1 MTISPFVGP
10 TVQMEAPSQH
20 RHPRPGITERTVWTI
35 LRFFVV
41 AAFVL
46 GTVAMPAPP
55 TPDRLFQSWA
65 LIRSGDGLAAWDLL
79 CRPTRHMLVCA
90 TALQRLTS

>member
-1 MTISPFVGP
+1 MTTSPYAGP
-10 TVQMEAPSQH
+10 AVQMETPSQH
-20 RHPRPGITERTVWTI
+20 HHPRPGITERTGWKI

-65 LIRSGDGLAAWDLL
+65 LLRAGHGLAAWDLL
-79 CRPTRHMLVCA
+79 CRPTSNLLDCA
-90 TALQRLTS
+90 TACSG